1 MGTPTQNRVA
11 VGIRKQ
17 SPIPSTRP
25 GIHAGEDLG
34 GGEKQK
40 GMGPHTTCHVAAGTP
55 LPPTACQIRGVG
67 VDGRDGGGVRPPAR
81 PGPRPRLAPRPGP
94 RRRYGRAAAAA
105 AHFPSVLG
113 ICLSRPPPLLA
124 RGQRLEGPQCP
135 DSGPLNLIP
144 VCCNVL
150 SLFRFSAQPDHSHCG
165 WFTPRPKSAVAAVRG
180 PPCGGWAPTP
190 SRPPG
195 PPGVARSSASRTPS
209 SPPRPPSPRGQW
221 SPPSPSPSAG
231 RTPGSCGPVR
241 RVWAPSPYPSHLS
254 QKLQNVNQS

>member
-113 ICLSRPPPLLA
+113 ICLSRPPPSWREGRGWRALSARIRGHLTLFLFVAMYCHCSGLA
-124 RGQRLEGPQCP
+124 RSRTTRTVVGLLLDQNRRWRRSGALRAVGGP
-135 DSGPLNLIP
+135 
-144 VCCNVL
+144 
-150 SLFRFSAQPDHSHCG
+150 RH
-165 WFTPRPKSAVAAVRG
+165 PRGRRGHRGLRDPPPHG
-180 PPCGGWAPTP
+180 PP
-190 SRPPG
+190 
-195 PPGVARSSASRTPS
+195 
-209 SPPRPPSPRGQW
+209 PPRPGPRPRGANGHRPRRRPQRAE
-221 SPPSPSPSAG
+221 PPAPAG
-231 RTPGSCGPVR
+231 RSGGCGPPLPIPPTFPR
-241 RVWAPSPYPSHLS
+241 NC
-254 QKLQNVNQS
+254 KT